1 MRKTSD
7 IIQLVSIFLL
17 LTIWGCASH
26 KGAKVEAYN
35 QFGIKTAR
43 AGLWNEAIF
52 RWKQVVSIDPDNAA
66 AHNNLGVGY
75 EAIGKIEEAKS
86 AYQRAT
92 ELDPDSKF
100 FRINYRRCRLHI
112 RRSGTESTETEPEST
127 EQLIED

>member
-1 MRKTSD
+1 MRKTSN
-7 IIQLVSIFLL
+7 IVQLVSIFLL
-17 LTIWGCASH
+17 LTILGCASH

-35 QFGIKTAR
+35 QFAIKTAQ

-75 EAIGKIEEAKS
+75 EAIGKIEEAKA

-100 FRINYRRCRLHI
+100 FRINHRRCRLHI
-112 RRSGTESTETEPEST
+112 RRSGSESDETEPEST
-127 EQLIED
+127 EQLIEN